1 MEVKNLMLLDIEE
14 KIRFY
19 MIYTNKDADIVK
31 VIKAQRI
38 RWMGHIVWAQDDITT
53 EAFLNH
59 QPQTGWRKGRQ
70 RE

>member
-14 KIRFY
+14 KIRFD

-38 RWMGHIVWAQDDITT
+38 R
-53 EAFLNH
+53 
-59 QPQTGWRKGRQ
+59 
-70 RE
+70 